1 MLLFSAHRKLCIELE
16 STQEYYMSFLKKLS
30 LTLLIS
36 AFFLASPSIMAKP
49 AGKIENQT
57 EEELLATF
65 DSAIEAAEATLAAI
79 REGADKETVMP
90 LFKKAKQEL
99 NRIES
104 ATVNREKERANGWL
118 KKARSAFKKGK
129 TKEAEE
135 KMVKAV
141 ANFKK
146 LKQIYLNF

>member
-1 MLLFSAHRKLCIELE
+1 
-16 STQEYYMSFLKKLS
+16 MSFLKKLS
-30 LTLLIS
+30 LSLLIS

-57 EEELLATF
+57 EEELLSVF
-65 DSAIEAAEATLAAI
+65 DSAIENAEATLAAI
-79 REGADKETVMP
+79 REGTDKDTVMAM
-90 LFKKAKQEL
+90 FKKTKQEL

-104 ATVNREKERANGWL
+104 ATVNREKERANGKL

-129 TKEAEE
+129 VKEAEE

-141 ANFKK
+141 ENFKK
-146 LKQIYLNF
+146 LKKIYLEF